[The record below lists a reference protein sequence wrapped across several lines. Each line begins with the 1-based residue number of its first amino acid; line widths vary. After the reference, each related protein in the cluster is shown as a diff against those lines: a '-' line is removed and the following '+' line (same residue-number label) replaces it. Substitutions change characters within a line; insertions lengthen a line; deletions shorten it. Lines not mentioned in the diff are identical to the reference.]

1 MEPEVHIVSA
11 YLQLVKGCFVMTN
24 VLLKGGKEIDILAIN
39 PNTGE
44 RFHVECR
51 VATTRAFRIRAID
64 SQTAKGRMHRRGLDT
79 LDKEKFEHLVV
90 KQKVREIFRA
100 GRYKKILVIWEV
112 EDESVIDIAK
122 KDYAIEIWKM
132 PVILKELAQTLNTK
146 PHRDDVLRTIQL
158 ISR

>member
-1 MEPEVHIVSA
+1 LEPEVHIVSA

-24 VLLKGGKEIDILAIN
+24 VLLQGGKEIDILAVN

-51 VATTRAFRIRAID
+51 VTTTPAFRIRAID
-64 SQTAKGRMHRRGLDT
+64 SHSKGRMHRRGLDT
-79 LDKEKFEHLVV
+79 LDREKFEHPVV
-90 KQKVREIFRA
+90 KQKVQEIFRT
-100 GRYKKILVIWEV
+100 GQYRKILVIWKA

-132 PVILKELAQTLNTK
+132 TDILKELAQTLGTK

-158 ISR
+158 ISH